1 MFSMQLQ
8 ACCTYCCNRAQ
19 RFSTLLYFLGVL
31 WLGQPDAA
39 FAYVVTELSAF
50 ARHGQVFLTWKNPA
64 VYNLQYNL
72 YRSDEPITSA
82 AQLNSSTY
90 RGFVRDHSGKNVRKS
105 TLKNKDIYLVI
116 TENEAA
122 LSSDRGLYVA
132 TTTANGVFYYAVTV
146 TDLTTGNED
155 KTIIPG
161 SNALTYGIMETIA
174 KPQPVLQT
182 ITNQSNGDI
191 SYEYVIWGDNHS
203 SPVWPAF
210 NNVGSYGY
218 MFTLQKRGNYEGQPL
233 FVQFADQSPIKK
245 ISDDLCSN
253 CNMLQPDDWM
263 PNGSNTYWIGY
274 NNSYNMY
281 VPNYENPKVSSGFV
295 HTFTQKRMREILLWA
310 RRQPGVDSNRVYLRG
325 KSHNGFGA
333 MITAL
338 NNPDIV
344 SAFYVIVAP
353 VFYKTVS
360 GDRREYTF
368 CKASSNIPTD
378 VTYPGTNDSI
388 LIWDFTD
395 SRTYYRI
402 YRDAYIP
409 FGQGIHGRN
418 DTKIG
423 WVGSI
428 FWYDTLN
435 RYPHGGLWYW
445 DRRKHNGNQNDFTDA
460 ETFPDFLRFANN
472 RSYPAFRYSTSN
484 HNPGNG
490 SSGNG
495 DPYGAY
501 NAYMDWDYSSI
512 VDNECT
518 YSIYC
523 SLRTLYVKGV
533 VDSRQFDSCYAE
545 LVLRRTQLFQP
556 QMGHT
561 LTWVNYD
568 NLGTAIQSGTVVYN
582 GGPVTLPNVKF
593 LKSGSTITVNITP
606 QSFAPCYRNNVID
619 AAEQPSTLE
628 VHPNPVDRQGGLTLN
643 LTAAGQVQVSLRRLD
658 GTRIKSIHDGWM
670 DAGRNEV
677 EWSAS
682 DEQGQWLPSG
692 VYLLHAVTPLGTVSQ
707 RVVVAH

>member
-1 MFSMQLQ
+1 MWKPF
-8 ACCTYCCNRAQ
+8 
-19 RFSTLLYFLGVL
+19 
-31 WLGQPDAA
+31 WLAA
-39 FAYVVTELSAF
+39 YTVSELSAF
-50 ARHGQVFLTWKNPA
+50 YRFGQVFLTWKNPA
-64 VYNLQYNL
+64 AVNLQYNL
-72 YRSDEPITSA
+72 YRSTDPITSS
-82 AQLNSSTY
+82 AQLTSSTY

-105 TLKNKDIYLVI
+105 TLKNKDFFLVI
-116 TENEAA
+116 TEGQAA
-122 LSSDRGLYVA
+122 LASDRGLYVA
-132 TTTANGVFYYAVTV
+132 TTTSDGIFYYAITV
-146 TDLTTGNED
+146 TDLNTGIED
-155 KTIIPG
+155 KTILPG
-161 SNALTYGIMETIA
+161 VNSLINGVQEYVA

-191 SYEYVIWGDNHS
+191 SYEYVVWGDNYS
-203 SPVWPAF
+203 TPLWPAF

-218 MFTLQKRGNYEGQPL
+218 MFTLQKRGNTEGQPL
-233 FVQFADQSPIKK
+233 FVNFADQSPIKK
-245 ISDDLCSN
+245 IPDDLCTN

-281 VPNYENPKVSSGFV
+281 VQNSLNPKVTSGVV
-295 HTFTQKRMREILLWA
+295 HTFTQKRLREILLWA
-310 RRQPGVDSNRVYLRG
+310 RRQPGVDSNRVYMRG

-338 NNPDIV
+338 NNPDLV

-368 CKASSNIPTD
+368 CKASSDLPTD

-395 SRTYYRI
+395 SRTYYNMHRN
-402 YRDAYIP
+402 AHIP
-409 FGQGIHGRN
+409 FGQGIHGRD

-428 FWYDTLN
+428 KWYDTLN

-445 DRRKHNGNQNDFTDA
+445 DRRKHNGKKADFTDA

-490 SSGNG
+490 NASDG

-501 NAYMDWDYSSI
+501 NAYMDWDYTSI
-512 VDNECT
+512 VDNACT

-523 SLRTLYVKGV
+523 YLRTLYVGGV
-533 VDSRQFDSCYAE
+533 ADARQFDSCRADV
-545 LVLRRTQLFQP
+545 VLRRTQQFKPLVGQ
-556 QMGHT
+556 T
-561 LTWVNYD
+561 LVWTNFD
-568 NLGTAIQSGTVVYN
+568 NNNAIIGSGSLVYT
-582 GGPVTLPNVKF
+582 GGPVTIPNVKF
-593 LKSGSTITVNITP
+593 LKTGNTLVVNIST
-606 QSFAPCYRNNVID
+606 QTVGPCVKAQNVQAGNPMAEPTLQVYPSPLHSRGTISLNIRQTERVRVSVFQPNGMP
-619 AAEQPSTLE
+619 AATLFDGTLE
-628 VHPNPVDRQGGLTLN
+628 
-643 LTAAGQVQVSLRRLD
+643 AGTHEFDWQAVGPHGDL
-658 GTRIKSIHDGWM
+658 
-670 DAGRNEV
+670 
-677 EWSAS
+677 
-682 DEQGQWLPSG
+682 LPSG
-692 VYLLHAVTPLGTVSQ
+692 VYVVQAILSDRTINR